1 MGVTIQ
7 EDMYEAAE
15 FMPPE
20 QRQPFIAALVAFG
33 MSGVLPDEGEP
44 WYPTFHVCRR
54 RLEMSAKRSKG
65 GRESVAK
72 RWANSQDE
80 GTSIGTYK
88 DTDEGTSIGTYKDTD
103 EGTSIGTYIGT
114 YKDTDEGTYDR
125 CRVGTY
131 DRCRVGTYDTEVRRG
146 ENEVRMRSGEE
157 SPKRI
162 ESGTDDGG
170 SPMPDGPVPYGAI
183 VGRLNQRAGADYR
196 PSSRATRR
204 LIDARWREGYRLPD
218 FEAVVDA
225 KCSEWAGTEMAKYLR
240 PQTLFGTKF
249 EAYRSQAS
257 MDRGGG
263 APDGWY
269 DFASLD
275 AE

>member
-54 RLEMSAKRSKG
+54 RLEMSAKRSKD
-65 GRESVAK
+65 GRKSVAK
-72 RWANSQDE
+72 RWANRQEE

-88 DTDEGTSIGTYKDTD
+88 DTDEGTN
-103 EGTSIGTYIGT
+103 
-114 YKDTDEGTYDR
+114 DR
-125 CRVGTY
+125 CRVGTNS
-131 DRCRVGTYDTEVRRG
+131 TEVSRG
-146 ENEVRMRSGEE
+146 ENEVRMRRGEE
-157 SPKRI
+157 SSKRV

>member
-33 MSGVLPDEGEP
+33 VSGVLPDEGEP

-54 RLEMSAKRSKG
+54 RLEMSAKRSKD
-65 GRESVAK
+65 GRKSAAK
-72 RWANSQDE
+72 RWANSQEE

-88 DTDEGTSIGTYKDTD
+88 DTDEVTPIGTYKDTD
-103 EGTSIGTYIGT
+103 EGTN
-114 YKDTDEGTYDR
+114 DR
-125 CRVGTY
+125 CRVGTNY
-131 DRCRVGTYDTEVRRG
+131 TEVRRG

-157 SPKRI
+157 SSKRI